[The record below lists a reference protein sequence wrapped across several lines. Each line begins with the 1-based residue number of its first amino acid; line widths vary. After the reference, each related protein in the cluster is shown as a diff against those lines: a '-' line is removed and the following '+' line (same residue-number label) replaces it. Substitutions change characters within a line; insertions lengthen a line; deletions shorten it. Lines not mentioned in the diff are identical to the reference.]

1 LSIPLTSLSSN
12 PLKGLDEGKW
22 NLFYE
27 LRYKSS
33 QKRSFLG
40 RTCNML
46 NKKEFHFQEGC
57 GFVIAGTETERE
69 NSRIF
74 DEISGL

>member
-1 LSIPLTSLSSN
+1 
-12 PLKGLDEGKW
+12 
-22 NLFYE
+22 
-27 LRYKSS
+27 
-33 QKRSFLG
+33 
-40 RTCNML
+40 ML

-74 DEISGL
+74 DEISGLWFKTKTFRLFGANGNLGWKEPTYTMTGSCFDLNQNSR

>member
-1 LSIPLTSLSSN
+1 
-12 PLKGLDEGKW
+12 
-22 NLFYE
+22 
-27 LRYKSS
+27 
-33 QKRSFLG
+33 
-40 RTCNML
+40 ML